1 MNEKQL
7 AILEAMQGAAQ
18 VMAFLVA
25 ILDNEAPK
33 DVRQLLGEL
42 GSFGGEMIKS
52 LESEGVSN
60 EQINEY
66 LNQMLE
72 DQIARFARFGDKET
86 FNEER
91 FSTIQ

>member
-18 VMAFLVA
+18 VMGFMVA
-25 ILDNEAPK
+25 MIDDSAPK
-33 DVRQLLGEL
+33 EARKLLGDL
-42 GSFGGEMIKS
+42 ASFGGAMIEA
-52 LESEGVSN
+52 LRTEGVKDDR
-60 EQINEY
+60 INEY